1 MTGPVN
7 ASAAD
12 PTSLLPPNATA
23 LERAFEALTRRLDD
37 IPVPLRDL
45 VNVET
50 CPDRFLPWLAFTR
63 SVDSWNPAW
72 SSRVKRNLI
81 AASIDLHRRKG
92 SAASVRAVVQ
102 AFGGQIALREWW
114 QMVPRGEPYT
124 FDMVLTLTG
133 NDGEMATQ
141 SFIDEVIDEVARTK
155 PVRAWFTVTQGFAA
169 SGDLALSAA
178 ARPAIYRRLQLSE
191 AA

>member
-1 MTGPVN
+1 MSAPFN
-7 ASAAD
+7 AGAAD
-12 PTSLLPPNATA
+12 VTSILPPNATSI
-23 LERAFEALTRRLDD
+23 ERALEALTRRLDD

-63 SVDSWNPAW
+63 SVDSWNPGW
-72 SSRVKRNLI
+72 SARVKRNLI

-92 SAASVRAVVQ
+92 SAGSVRDVVR

-114 QMVPRGEPYT
+114 QMDPPGPPHT

-133 NDGEMATQ
+133 DDGATASQ
-141 SFIDEVIDEVARTK
+141 TFIDEVIDEVARTK
-155 PVRAWFTVTQGFAA
+155 PARAWFTVTQGFAA
-169 SGDLALSAA
+169 SGGLALAAA
-178 ARPAIYRRLQLSE
+178 ARPAIFRRLQLSE

>member
-1 MTGPVN
+1 MTALQGG
-7 ASAAD
+7 SAAD
-12 PTSLLPPNATA
+12 TTSLLPPNATPV
-23 LERAFEALTRRLDD
+23 ERALEALTRRLDD

-63 SVDSWNPAW
+63 SVDSWNPGW
-72 SSRVKRNLI
+72 SARVKRNLI
-81 AASIDLHRRKG
+81 AASIELHRRKG
-92 SAASVRAVVQ
+92 SAGSVRAVVQ

-114 QMVPRGEPYT
+114 QMDPPGQPHT

-133 NDGEMATQ
+133 DDGESASQ
-141 SFIDEVIDEVARTK
+141 RFIEEVIDEVARTK
-155 PVRAWFTVTQGFAA
+155 PARSWFTVTQGFAA
-169 SGDLALSAA
+169 SGGLAIAGT
-178 ARPAIYRRLQLSE
+178 ARPAVFRRLQLTE

>member
-1 MTGPVN
+1 MTGLVN
-7 ASAAD
+7 PRGAD
-12 PTSLLPPNATA
+12 ETSLLPPNATA
-23 LERAFEALTRRLDD
+23 LERALEALSRRLDE

-63 SVDSWNPAW
+63 SVDAWNPAW
-72 SSRVKRNLI
+72 SPRVKRNLI

-92 SAASVRAVVQ
+92 SAKSVRDVVQ

-114 QMVPRGEPYT
+114 QMDPPGAPHT

-133 NDGEMATQ
+133 DDGETASQT
-141 SFIDEVIDEVARTK
+141 FIDEVIDEVARTK
-155 PVRAWFTVTQGFAA
+155 PARAWFTVTQGFAA
-169 SGDLALSAA
+169 AGGMAIAAA
-178 ARPAIYRRLQLSE
+178 ARPAVFRRLHLSE